1 MATLHLHA
9 TAEAVEAEWRRA
21 LAAGGIVE
29 LGLGRATARELVEAA
44 AAVEP
49 GERRRLG
56 PIGERLVIDVVAE
69 GAAKDAGSA
78 LAAIAGSRGLRRSL
92 AKIVSALG
100 RVDVGPGELQ
110 RAALDA
116 GGMAGAHARE
126 IAARQAA
133 YDRHLAS
140 GGLVDEAAL
149 WRAGC
154 RAIAGG
160 AAVPMLADVDV
171 VETHDIVEWD
181 GAMLRLLDALLARG
195 LAVRVVVPAVAELAP
210 SAARALAPLFAALEA
225 RHDAHRLER
234 VEAPLPR
241 ARAIDYTRAPT
252 PSAEARHVAERVRDL
267 VDAGVAPES
276 IAVCAATAE
285 RRARLETALT
295 RYGVPVAARRPP
307 SAAEAPPVRV
317 ALELL
322 ALADDG
328 IPRERFIQLITSRY
342 VAGAGE
348 GKNGPALPH
357 EIARALREAYVTD
370 ATGRGYAEGLATWAR
385 GQFKQV
391 LRAGKAQTI
400 CEHVDWLVQLIQ
412 SLPAEATVDKHAA
425 KLRAVLEKLKLF
437 ERARGFRK
445 DQTSAS
451 AAVAA
456 DETRAIARD
465 QAAMRELDVALADL
479 PRAAARAGLRA
490 TRLTRARFARLLG
503 ELLASSR
510 ARAGGVRGAAV
521 ELGDFAGLAGR
532 RVEHLFACGLI
543 DGEVPAR
550 PAEDPLL
557 GDDERA
563 ALNRALGSYVL
574 PLAARAI
581 DQSALAFYV
590 ALGSAEAAHLSW
602 TRGNEDGAPLLRS
615 ALVDELGPRKEEI
628 VELVRDPIPR
638 LERARTVDEATARVV
653 LEVRGDR
660 ASRLSALDAEAAALL
675 PALARHDPPRLGRLE
690 HLVAVERQRH
700 RFFVGDVEA
709 HGFVGALRDG
719 ELLGALAAAKL
730 PGRRD
735 DALSATSAEAYAA
748 CPFKFFLRNVLRV
761 GELEEVDDEIDHRT
775 LGRLYHDVLEQLYSR
790 LLADGHFPLVVDQA
804 LVDVADEVCDDVI
817 AEWRRT
823 EPLGHP
829 ALFAVEERR
838 LRERVQAVLRAEADC
853 VPAEGCTPAHFE
865 RAFGPLPFG
874 DVWVRGKIDRI
885 DVGPGRAMVLDY
897 KTGSKKP
904 LTDQIKD
911 DALCVTSWQLPIYA
925 AAARAELG
933 LPTVEAC
940 FYSLR
945 EAAPTRAVKEPED
958 FVAKLGALHAR
969 MRSGDFAVR
978 PVEEACD
985 RCGMEAACR
994 VRQLKRAED
1003 A

>member
-1 MATLHLHA
+1 VFSVATLHLHA

-44 AAVEP
+44 ATVEP
-49 GERRRLG
+49 GEKRRLG
-56 PIGERLVIDVVAE
+56 PIGERLVVDVVAE
-69 GAAKDAGSA
+69 GAGGA
-78 LAAIAGSRGLRRSL
+78 LASIAGSRGLRKSL
-92 AKIVSALG
+92 ARIVGALG

-110 RAALDA
+110 RAALDV

-133 YDRHLAS
+133 YDKHLAS

-181 GAMLRLLDALLARG
+181 GAMLRLLDALLSRG

-210 SAARALAPLFAALEA
+210 SAARALAPLFLALES

-241 ARAIDYTRAPT
+241 ARAIDYALAPT
-252 PSAEARHVAERVRDL
+252 PSAEARYVAERVRDL
-267 VDAGVAPES
+267 VDAGVAPEA
-276 IAVCAATAE
+276 IAVCAATPE
-285 RRARLETALT
+285 RRARLETALM

-307 SAAEAPPVRV
+307 SAAEAPPVRI

-391 LRAGKAQTI
+391 LKAGKAQTI
-400 CEHVDWLVQLIQ
+400 CEHVDWLVQLIL
-412 SLPAEATVDKHAA
+412 SLPAEATVDKHAN
-425 KLRAVLEKLKLF
+425 KLRLVLEKLKLF

-445 DQTSAS
+445 DRTSAS
-451 AAVAA
+451 AKVAA

-503 ELLASSR
+503 ELLAASR

-532 RVEHLFACGLI
+532 RVEHLFACGLV

-550 PAEDPLL
+550 PTEDPLL
-557 GDDERA
+557 ADDERA
-563 ALNRALGSYVL
+563 ALNRALGGYVL

-581 DQSALAFYV
+581 EQSALAFYV
-590 ALGSAEAAHLSW
+590 ALGSAAAAHLSW

-615 ALVDELGPRKEEI
+615 ALVDELGPSDEEI
-628 VELVRDPIPR
+628 VEWVRDPIPR

-660 ASRLSALDAEAAALL
+660 ASRLSAPDAEAAALL

-730 PGRRD
+730 PGRRE

-790 LLADGHFPLVVDQA
+790 LLAEGHFPLVVDQA

-853 VPAEGCTPAHFE
+853 VPAEGCTPAYFE

-897 KTGSKKP
+897 KTGGKKP
-904 LTDQIKD
+904 LADQIKD

-933 LPTVEAC
+933 LATVEAC

-958 FVAKLGALHAR
+958 FVVKLGALHAR